1 MGTFGHGN
9 AVVRMRHQLVG
20 LAARRGAGGGLLTT
34 ATNAATLFSPPA
46 AAAAAPR
53 IRCGGFGST
62 KRFVLSTFVP
72 KKCFFVRRRHT
83 TTTNTTGVHETLV
96 GRAMGH
102 ALEQEEL
109 FAFDLNGF
117 IVVKN
122 VFTEEEIEAMN
133 AAVDAHERE
142 MVERKGQLR
151 LGGKKGAPLAGDGDT
166 GRQDLGGMLAWPGE
180 EKMLFRKMLAHPKLV
195 PYYIALCGEGYRMD
209 HLPLLIQQKKGADG
223 FDFHGGRL
231 NQDGSWIQGLAYE
244 FVNGRPYC
252 HLLAASIALTTTR
265 TGEGG
270 YAVLPGSHKSN
281 VPVPPDVMKM
291 LKQTESVRNPE
302 IERGDVL
309 LFTEACTHGTIP
321 WSGEGRDGKRRAVLY
336 RFAPANMAYGR
347 SYMPEWPKG
356 TTDGMTDAEKAVLQP
371 PFNPRL
377 DRTLVCDDGTQT
389 TTFARAEFKKA
400 HDAKVFNNP
409 EGYF

>member
-1 MGTFGHGN
+1 M
-9 AVVRMRHQLVG
+9 
-20 LAARRGAGGGLLTT
+20 
-34 ATNAATLFSPPA
+34 
-46 AAAAAPR
+46 
-53 IRCGGFGST
+53 
-62 KRFVLSTFVP
+62 
-72 KKCFFVRRRHT
+72 RRRHT
-83 TTTNTTGVHETLV
+83 TNTTVHETLV

-133 AAVDAHERE
+133 AAVDAHEHE

-180 EKMLFRKMLAHPKLV
+180 EKMLFRKMLVHPKLV

>member
-1 MGTFGHGN
+1 M
-9 AVVRMRHQLVG
+9 
-20 LAARRGAGGGLLTT
+20 TT
-34 ATNAATLFSPPA
+34 TTTTNAATTLFSPPA
-46 AAAAAPR
+46 AAAAAAPR
-53 IRCGGFGST
+53 IIRCGGFGST

-133 AAVDAHERE
+133 AAVDAHEHE

-209 HLPLLIQQKKGADG
+209 HLPLLLSLI
-223 FDFHGGRL
+223 HI
-231 NQDGSWIQGLAYE
+231 SE
-244 FVNGRPYC
+244 PTRPY
-252 HLLAASIALTTTR
+252 
-265 TGEGG
+265 
-270 YAVLPGSHKSN
+270 
-281 VPVPPDVMKM
+281 
-291 LKQTESVRNPE
+291 
-302 IERGDVL
+302 
-309 LFTEACTHGTIP
+309 
-321 WSGEGRDGKRRAVLY
+321 
-336 RFAPANMAYGR
+336 
-347 SYMPEWPKG
+347 
-356 TTDGMTDAEKAVLQP
+356 
-371 PFNPRL
+371 
-377 DRTLVCDDGTQT
+377 
-389 TTFARAEFKKA
+389 
-400 HDAKVFNNP
+400 
-409 EGYF
+409 

>member
-1 MGTFGHGN
+1 M
-9 AVVRMRHQLVG
+9 
-20 LAARRGAGGGLLTT
+20 
-34 ATNAATLFSPPA
+34 
-46 AAAAAPR
+46 
-53 IRCGGFGST
+53 
-62 KRFVLSTFVP
+62 
-72 KKCFFVRRRHT
+72 RRRHT
-83 TTTNTTGVHETLV
+83 TTTNNTTGVVHETLV

-133 AAVDAHERE
+133 AAVDAHEHE

-166 GRQDLGGMLAWPGE
+166 GATRSGRHARLAWRGE
-180 EKMLFRKMLAHPKLV
+180 DAVPKNARASKTGAVLHRLV
-195 PYYIALCGEGYRMD
+195 RRRVQMD

-270 YAVLPGSHKSN
+270 YAVLPR
-281 VPVPPDVMKM
+281 V
-291 LKQTESVRNPE
+291 
-302 IERGDVL
+302 
-309 LFTEACTHGTIP
+309 A
-321 WSGEGRDGKRRAVLY
+321 
-336 RFAPANMAYGR
+336 
-347 SYMPEWPKG
+347 
-356 TTDGMTDAEKAVLQP
+356 
-371 PFNPRL
+371 
-377 DRTLVCDDGTQT
+377 
-389 TTFARAEFKKA
+389 
-400 HDAKVFNNP
+400 
-409 EGYF
+409 

>member
-1 MGTFGHGN
+1 
-9 AVVRMRHQLVG
+9 MRTLGSH
-20 LAARRGAGGGLLTT
+20 AA
-34 ATNAATLFSPPA
+34 
-46 AAAAAPR
+46 
-53 IRCGGFGST
+53 
-62 KRFVLSTFVP
+62 
-72 KKCFFVRRRHT
+72 FVRTSAPSSVKAPFTSLSSTRVSSAVGEENRVKSHPWFTLRSRSSPWRKGQRRH
-83 TTTNTTGVHETLV
+83 VHETLL

-102 ALEQEEL
+102 KLTEEEL
-109 FAFDLNGF
+109 FAFDLSGF

-122 VFTEEEIEAMN
+122 VFSEAEIERMN
-133 AAVDAHERE
+133 QVVDKHEPE

-151 LGGKKGAPLAGDGDT
+151 LGGKKGMPLAGDGTT
-166 GRQDLGGMLAWPGE
+166 GRQDLGGMLAWPKGE
-180 EKMLFRKMLAHPKLV
+180 NELFRKMLTHPKLV

-209 HLPLLIQQKKGADG
+209 HLPLLIQQKRNCDG

-252 HLLAASIALTTTR
+252 HLLAASVALTTTK

-302 IERGDVL
+302 IEKGDVL

-321 WSGEGRDGKRRAVLY
+321 WTGEGRDGKRRAVLY

-347 SYMPEWPKG
+347 SYLPEWPKG
-356 TTDGMTDAEKAVLQP
+356 TTDGMSDGEKAVLQP

-377 DRTLVCDDGTQT
+377 DRNLLCDDGEQT
-389 TTFARAEFKKA
+389 TTFVRADFKKA